1 MTAYAF
7 PPLDISNWEPTR
19 DTLHYFARVLG
30 RIRQHYA
37 PEQKHW
43 WMGTLY
49 VTPAGLTTSSVP
61 IAGSSIQVT
70 INLHVHRLQIVHS
83 GGMTASVRLAA
94 QSHASFAASVVDA
107 LDKMGVS
114 MRFAGERFEGES
126 LLPYHKKSAETYRN
140 ALVQVDN
147 VFKQFRAGFREE
159 SSPVHVFP
167 HHFDLAVTW
176 FSGRRVPGQDP
187 DNPEYADEQMTF
199 GFVTGDGSIA
209 EPYFYATAYP
219 TPEAYTKQVLPA
231 QAYWFT
237 DGWTGAVL
245 PYDVL
250 VSAENPDRRLLDF
263 LHAAHR
269 AGKKCLEA

>member
-1 MTAYAF
+1 MTGATHDSICLSATRHF
-7 PPLDISNWEPTR
+7 KLEPTR

-83 GGMTASVRLAA
+83 DGMTASVRLAA

-114 MRFAGERFEGES
+114 MRFAGERFEGRVCY
-126 LLPYHKKSAETYRN
+126 LTTRN
-140 ALVQVDN
+140 RPKRTATPWYKLTMCSNNSVPDFGKNRVLSM
-147 VFKQFRAGFREE
+147 FFRTI
-159 SSPVHVFP
+159 
-167 HHFDLAVTW
+167 LTW
-176 FSGRRVPGQDP
+176 P
-187 DNPEYADEQMTF
+187 
-199 GFVTGDGSIA
+199 
-209 EPYFYATAYP
+209 
-219 TPEAYTKQVLPA
+219 
-231 QAYWFT
+231 
-237 DGWTGAVL
+237 
-245 PYDVL
+245 
-250 VSAENPDRRLLDF
+250 
-263 LHAAHR
+263 
-269 AGKKCLEA
+269 